1 KTNSND
7 FIAFLQKV
15 RSTVIALVVAV
26 VVVVFVVV
34 VVSSELPS
42 SCGLSWERADESPP
56 KPEGPGAGGV
66 RRPRATWFGCLPLPC
81 HLRAR
86 IHRLKPARDQGLSW
100 PVRPRTQDTPSPVL
114 RRAQIVD
121 DAINMD
127 QLRPNEA
134 TVRYDMTAVPV
145 EEAVEKADDN
155 LNYLFVFANKE
166 YTPPLTT

>member
-1 KTNSND
+1 MS
-7 FIAFLQKV
+7 
-15 RSTVIALVVAV
+15 
-26 VVVVFVVV
+26 
-34 VVSSELPS
+34 
-42 SCGLSWERADESPP
+42 
-56 KPEGPGAGGV
+56 
-66 RRPRATWFGCLPLPC
+66 
-81 HLRAR
+81 
-86 IHRLKPARDQGLSW
+86 
-100 PVRPRTQDTPSPVL
+100 L
-114 RRAQIVD
+114 RRSLKVLALAVFAGLVQPGLGAYPYLATCVPGSIVLNQQETKGSPGLYVLALRTLLAQSYGELKLLTKGPVGECLEAA

>member
-1 KTNSND
+1 MS
-7 FIAFLQKV
+7 LRRSLKV
-15 RSTVIALVVAV
+15 LALAV
-26 VVVVFVVV
+26 FA
-34 VVSSELPS
+34 
-42 SCGLSWERADESPP
+42 GLVQPGLGAYPYLATCVPGSIVLNQQETKGSP
-56 KPEGPGAGGV
+56 
-66 RRPRATWFGCLPLPC
+66 
-81 HLRAR
+81 
-86 IHRLKPARDQGLSW
+86 GLY
-100 PVRPRTQDTPSPVL
+100 DTPSPVL